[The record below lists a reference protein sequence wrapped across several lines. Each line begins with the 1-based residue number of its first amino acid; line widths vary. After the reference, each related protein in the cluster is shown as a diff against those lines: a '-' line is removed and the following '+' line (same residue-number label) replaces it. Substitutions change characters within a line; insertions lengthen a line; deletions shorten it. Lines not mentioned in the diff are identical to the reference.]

1 MMQKTKEKRDYVG
14 IQMDSP
20 IGTLSVAEDGAGICD
35 VYLGALEGLSSTESD
50 VREQETPLLAE
61 ARRQLTEY
69 FAGTR
74 REFSLPLS
82 LHGTEFQIKDWK
94 ALQEIPYGETCSY
107 KQIAERIGSPKAFR
121 AVGMANNKN
130 RIAIIIP
137 CHRVIGAD
145 GSLVGY
151 GGGIDKKI
159 WLLELEKRMLH

>member
-1 MMQKTKEKRDYVG
+1 MQKTKEKRDRVG
-14 IQMDSP
+14 IWMDSP
-20 IGTLSVAEDGAGICD
+20 IGTLSVVEDGAGICD

-107 KQIAERIGSPKAFR
+107 KQIAERIG
-121 AVGMANNKN
+121 

>member
-1 MMQKTKEKRDYVG
+1 MQKTKEKRDYVG

-35 VYLGALEGLSSTESD
+35 VYLGALEGLNDTISD
-50 VREQETPLLAE
+50 VREQETALLAE

-69 FAGTR
+69 FAGAR

-94 ALQEIPYGETCSY
+94 ALQEIPYGETRSY

-151 GGGIDKKI
+151 GGGMDKKI

>member
-1 MMQKTKEKRDYVG
+1 MQKTKEKRDRVG
-14 IQMDSP
+14 IWMDSP

-94 ALQEIPYGETCSY
+94 ALQEIPYGETRSY

-151 GGGIDKKI
+151 GGGMDKKI

>member
-1 MMQKTKEKRDYVG
+1 MRKTKEKRDYVG

-35 VYLGALEGLSSTESD
+35 VYLGALEGLNDTISD

>member
-1 MMQKTKEKRDYVG
+1 MQKTKEKRDYVG

>member
-1 MMQKTKEKRDYVG
+1 MMRKTKEKRDYVG

-35 VYLGALEGLSSTESD
+35 VYLGALEGLNDTISD